1 MDEICKIST
10 TQLYTIT
17 SYKSNFD
24 TDSKNEKFDDFLMN
38 HINRPQ
44 SNLYWHTPFLTKKNL
59 TSW

>member
-10 TQLYTIT
+10 THLYTIT

-44 SNLYWHTPFLTKKNL
+44 PNLYWHTPFLTKKNL